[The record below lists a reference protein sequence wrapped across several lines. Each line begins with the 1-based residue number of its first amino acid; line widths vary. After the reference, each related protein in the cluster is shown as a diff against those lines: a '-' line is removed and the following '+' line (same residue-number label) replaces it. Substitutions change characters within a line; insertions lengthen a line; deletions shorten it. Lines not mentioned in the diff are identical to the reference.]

1 MKKITLMAA
10 LLGSAYFANAQVGI
24 GTPTPSEASML
35 HINADNKGVIIP
47 NVKLTSTGDTST
59 VVGVEVQSLLVYNTN
74 TVGDSSTTGVVP
86 GFYYWED
93 SKWQRITTKA
103 ELDAA
108 IGNVTNIQNDL
119 EGIKKLLEVAYP
131 SNNLDGDTST
141 TGPGFGGGMIFTPD
155 SGTVGNPG
163 YVPAKV
169 EYVYFNGT
177 QYVKEDITSSLGSV
191 VSANETKTSII
202 TVDNKQYYVSENFV
216 GDTNTIDGPEPGVYL
231 IDVVGGVVNNFSE
244 IIGDSTTVVTI
255 NGDTTTIENYFN
267 SLGAD
272 SNTVYFN
279 STADTATVGTVAVP
293 AYTFYLKDGQ
303 ENAILIDS
311 SSLKKNADGT
321 YLFTAIDGDT
331 TTIDIPEAV
340 INNITKIL
348 GDTTTIE
355 VDGRTF
361 TTVEQYLQ
369 HIIGNGDANVGYTT
383 TPIAADSTTGQIAIP
398 ANSFYYVDVNGNKQ
412 YIDIKSFETLTAL
425 KGDSST
431 GEISY
436 TPERGDTQTVNVIEM
451 VTNNFGKIVGDT
463 TTVVTINGDTTTIN
477 EYFNSLVSDS
487 STLTDNGD
495 GTYTFVSGSGN
506 SVTINI
512 PASVVNNFEQIL
524 GDTTTY
530 NGDTLT
536 IKQIIE
542 QIASEASGNMTFVPG
557 ADTSTTELML
567 AGSKFVYV
575 KSNGDTETISFS
587 ALVEATETTTF
598 LERRENPSNAGV
610 VITYD
615 YLNEDSA
622 TSTILLTSDIKT
634 LIDGNTDIKNAI
646 QNVLNAG
653 GNVYYTADLITADST
668 TNNLVIPANSF
679 YTINNGVKKVVTVPV
694 SIEQIVTAIQG
705 ADSTTIN
712 ILKTELG
719 NNFAD
724 SSTTNNIVKTGDT
737 WNDGMA
743 IYKGIY
749 QAYVVGKT
757 ALVSKNSSD
766 SPTAVA
772 NTVAIPLGKTNVGD
786 IISITVLKA
795 DGSKITTSTTDVSVS
810 GDALKFSIGT
820 GNMYNVLFP
829 QATSNTE
836 IKVLVE
842 FSAE

>member
-279 STADTATVGTVAVP
+279 NTADTATVGNVTVP
-293 AYTFYLKDGQ
+293 AYTFYLQDASG
-303 ENAILIDS
+303 NAQIINLGDIIKV
-311 SSLKKNADGT
+311 LETVT
-321 YLFTAIDGDT
+321 YLKEDT
-331 TTIDIPEAV
+331 
-340 INNITKIL
+340 
-348 GDTTTIE
+348 
-355 VDGRTF
+355 
-361 TTVEQYLQ
+361 
-369 HIIGNGDANVGYTT
+369 
-383 TPIAADSTTGQIAIP
+383 
-398 ANSFYYVDVNGNKQ
+398 
-412 YIDIKSFETLTAL
+412 
-425 KGDSST
+425 ST
-431 GEISY
+431 GIY
-436 TPERGDTQTVNVIEM
+436 
-451 VTNNFGKIVGDT
+451 
-463 TTVVTINGDTTTIN
+463 
-477 EYFNSLVSDS
+477 
-487 STLTDNGD
+487 
-495 GTYTFVSGSGN
+495 TYTNEKGETS
-506 SVTINI
+506 TINI
-512 PASVVNNFEQIL
+512 PNSVINNFETIL
-524 GDTTTY
+524 DGTVTLQ
-530 NGDTLT
+530 NGDTKTVET
-536 IKQIIE
+536 IIKEIVAE
-542 QIASEASGNMTFVPG
+542 GAGNMTFIPG
-557 ADTSTTELML
+557 ADSATALSGASFEYIK
-567 AGSKFVYV
+567 A
-575 KSNGDTETISFS
+575 NGDTETITFD
-587 ALVEATETTTF
+587 ALVKANETVTT
-598 LERRENPSNAGV
+598 LNRKEETSSAGV

-615 YLNEDSA
+615 YLNEDSQ
-622 TSTILLTSDIKT
+622 TTTISLTSDIKT

>member
-24 GTPTPSEASML
+24 GTPTPAEAALL
-35 HINADNKGVIIP
+35 HIQGTDKGVIIP
-47 NVKLTSTGDTST
+47 NVKLTATNNYAPITGA
-59 VVGVEVQSLLVYNTN
+59 EVQSLLVYNTN
-74 TVGDSSTTGVVP
+74 ISGDTSTTGVTA
-86 GFYYWED
+86 GFYYWEN
-93 SKWQRITTKA
+93 SAWQRITTKA

-108 IGNVTNIQNDL
+108 VGNVTNVQADL
-119 EGIKKLLEVAYP
+119 NKIKDLLTVVYP
-131 SNNLDGDTST
+131 ANNLDSPST
-141 TGPGFGGGMIFTPD
+141 TGTSFGGGLIYSPTPD
-155 SGTVGNPG
+155 STTGSHVG
-163 YVPAKV
+163 
-169 EYVYFNGT
+169 YVYFDSNTSTYKT
-177 QYVKEDITSSLGSV
+177 QVISLDSFGFS
-191 VSANETKTSII
+191 ETKTYFKTIN
-202 TVDNKQYYVSENFV
+202 NKQYFVSEGFK
-216 GDTNTIDGPEPGVYL
+216 GDSGTITGTEPGVYL
-231 IDVVGGVVNNFSE
+231 IDVVGGVVNNFNE
-244 IIGDSTTVVTI
+244 IIGDTTTVINI
-255 NGDTTTIENYFN
+255 NGDTTTIANYFN

-542 QIASEASGNMTFVPG
+542 QIAAEKSGNMTFVPG